1 MSINV
6 VTSATVW
13 NDAVG
18 MRASITYSEVDPET
32 GKIIADNKRIDRVIT
47 DRETK
52 ALMQNVLDKAQE
64 YVDGI

>member
-1 MSINV
+1 MNI
-6 VTSATVW
+6 VTSVTVW

-18 MRASITYSEVDPET
+18 MRASITYSEVDSET

-52 ALMQNVLDKAQE
+52 TLMQNVLDKAQE
-64 YVDGI
+64 YVEDI

>member
-1 MSINV
+1 MNI
-6 VTSATVW
+6 VTSVTVW

-18 MRASITYSEVDPET
+18 MRASITYSEVDSET

-52 ALMQNVLDKAQE
+52 TLMQSVLDKAQE

>member
-1 MSINV
+1 MNI
-6 VTSATVW
+6 VTSVTVW

-52 ALMQNVLDKAQE
+52 TLMQDVLDKAQE

>member
-6 VTSATVW
+6 VTSTTVW

-18 MRASITYSEVDPET
+18 MRASITYSEVDSET

-52 ALMQNVLDKAQE
+52 ALMQSVLDKAQE